1 MTSVAVEGRHLGYG
15 QRVARARTRAGVV
28 EGVSAGGI
36 EVFRGIPFAR
46 PPLGTLRFRPP
57 EPVEPWSGRREARQF
72 GPSSPQWGQLP
83 AFARRLIAA
92 GPGGLSQD
100 CLYLNVWTP
109 ACDGARR
116 PVMVWIHGGAFTM
129 GSGSTPLYAGT
140 HFAKRG
146 DVVVVTLNYRLGA
159 LGFLNLRKL
168 SGRSDAPANLGLLD
182 QIAALEWV
190 RDNIEGFGGDPENV
204 TIFGESAGGMSVGTL
219 LGVPRAVG
227 LFHRAICQ
235 SGAAHNVTPPE
246 YAAIVAERFLQELGV
261 GPDDVDALQRAPV
274 GEIMRAQSAA
284 SIFFGANTMPWQP
297 SVDGDLLPR
306 TAIESIRLGQNPGI
320 PVLVGTNRDE
330 WKLFTFGNLAMR
342 RLSEEGLAR
351 EVERALSGTG
361 AAPRHVVERALE
373 VYGPEGSR
381 RGRQSPSER
390 WSSFMSDRIFHHPAA
405 QLATERARLGAPTH
419 AYLFTYAPPLLRA
432 QMGACH
438 GLEIPFVFGTL
449 RQRFLGAT
457 LGALPSARAVS
468 ERMQDAWLAFARTGD
483 PSHSGLPVWPRY
495 SLPQRST
502 MVLDSECA
510 AESSRFEDAR
520 RFWESIQAGD
530 ATRSVVAEPSLARG
544 APQSA

>member
-1 MTSVAVEGRHLGYG
+1 MAK
-15 QRVARARTRAGVV
+15 ARTRAGLV
-28 EGVSAGGI
+28 EGISIPEV

-46 PPLGTLRFRPP
+46 PPVGKLRFRPP
-57 EPVEPWSGRREARQF
+57 QPVEPWSGRREAKQF
-72 GPSSPQWGQLP
+72 GPSAPQWGQLP

-109 ACDGARR
+109 ACDRARR

-159 LGFLNLRKL
+159 FGFLNLRSL

-190 RDNIEGFGGDPENV
+190 RDNIEAFGGDPGNV

-219 LGVPRAVG
+219 LGVPRAEG

-246 YAAIVAERFLQELGV
+246 YAAIVAERFIRELGTRA
-261 GPDDVDALQRAPV
+261 DDMDALQGAPV
-274 GEIMRAQSAA
+274 GAIMRAQSAA
-284 SIFFGANTMPWQP
+284 SLFFGVNTMPWQP

-306 TAIESIRLGQNPGI
+306 AAIESIRLGLNPEV

-351 EVERALSGTG
+351 QVESALSGTG
-361 AAPRHVVERALE
+361 VAARPVVQRALE

-405 QLATERARLGAPTH
+405 QLASERSRLGAPTW
-419 AYLFTYAPPLLRA
+419 AYLFTYVPPLLRG
-432 QMGACH
+432 QLGACH

-449 RQRFLGAT
+449 RQRVLGLT
-457 LGALPSARAVS
+457 LGALPSARTVS
-468 ERMQDAWLAFARTGD
+468 ERMQDAWLAFARRGD
-483 PSHSGLPVWPRY
+483 PSHADLPDWPRY
-495 SLPQRST
+495 SLPERAT
-502 MVLDSECA
+502 MVLDSRCA

-520 RFWESIQAGD
+520 RFWESIQAPTPAG
-530 ATRSVVAEPSLARG
+530 SVA
-544 APQSA
+544 